1 MPHPI
6 AIAFIHGIGRTKHG
20 YSASMQRMLQ
30 QRFARRTAGTPS
42 PPGPRLIFEEIN
54 WSDALQRREDRL
66 WRRLASAGPLRY
78 HPLRHFMVDF
88 AADAIAYQPAPSDRT
103 AYDAVHQIVAEGLAR
118 LAHRAGG
125 RAPLCIVSH
134 SLGTVIAS
142 NYVYDLWKRR
152 KSFMCPRVRTA
163 IGTTPLQ
170 RGETL
175 SLFYTMGSPIALWG
189 IRYPHFGDPIRFPP
203 LALSRHHP
211 EIKAEWI
218 NLYDPDDVIAY
229 PLKSLCARYRAAVT
243 EDCPVDVGS
252 ILERWNP
259 LSHLGYWND
268 GKVADVIADGLA
280 RAWHQSSAMALLKG
294 RSGTTAPRRVAGATR
309 L

>member
-1 MPHPI
+1 
-6 AIAFIHGIGRTKHG
+6 
-20 YSASMQRMLQ
+20 MQRTLER
-30 QRFARRTAGTPS
+30 RFARRTADTPS
-42 PPGPRLIFEEIN
+42 PPGARLVFEEIN

-66 WRRLASAGPLRY
+66 WRRLASAGPMRY
-78 HPLRHFMVDF
+78 RRLRHFMVDF

-103 AYDAVHQIVAEGLAR
+103 AYDAVHQIVAEGLGR

-142 NYVYDLWKRR
+142 NYVYDLSKRR

-170 RGETL
+170 LGETL

-203 LALSRHHP
+203 RELSRHHP
-211 EIKAEWI
+211 EIKAEWV
-218 NLYDPDDVIAY
+218 NLYDPDDVVAY

-268 GKVADVIADGLA
+268 GKVADAIANGLA
-280 RAWHQSSAMALLKG
+280 RVWHQSSAMALLKG
-294 RSGTTAPRRVAGATR
+294 RAGTLASRRVAGATR